1 LYISPGAAQRA
12 ISLLFP
18 VAAGPPRLAP
28 AAVVI
33 AQQGNSPPLSTRKDA
48 VRGLVPHG
56 GHGHGG
62 VAGPAAGAES
72 TASLEKM
79 ETRPFL
85 PIFVVDGWIDGM
97 QAVGR
102 RWIEWSELMLPSSNE
117 SKKVCRGR
125 R

>member
-1 LYISPGAAQRA
+1 
-12 ISLLFP
+12 LLFP
-18 VAAGPPRLAP
+18 VVVAAGPPRLAP
-28 AAVVI
+28 AAVVV
-33 AQQGNSPPLSTRKDA
+33 AQQGNSPPAARKDA
-48 VRGLVPHG
+48 VLGLIPQG
-56 GHGHGG
+56 GHGG

>member
-1 LYISPGAAQRA
+1 LYISPGAAPRT

-18 VAAGPPRLAP
+18 VVVAAGPPRLAP
-28 AAVVI
+28 AAVVV
-33 AQQGNSPPLSTRKDA
+33 AQQGNSPPAARKDA
-48 VRGLVPHG
+48 VRGLVPQG

-85 PIFVVDGWIDGM
+85 PIFVADGWIDGM
-97 QAVGR
+97 HARSGATMDR
-102 RWIEWSELMLPSSNE
+102 SN
-117 SKKVCRGR
+117 GLD
-125 R
+125 